1 MQSDVQKALAGIQEH
16 VNTLRKNKIPYQFSA
31 KLGEDNY
38 FLGTKYCLE
47 YIESKENEL
56 DEVSKK
62 DID

>member
-1 MQSDVQKALAGIQEH
+1 MQSDIQKAFAGIQEH

-47 YIESKENEL
+47 
-56 DEVSKK
+56 
-62 DID
+62 